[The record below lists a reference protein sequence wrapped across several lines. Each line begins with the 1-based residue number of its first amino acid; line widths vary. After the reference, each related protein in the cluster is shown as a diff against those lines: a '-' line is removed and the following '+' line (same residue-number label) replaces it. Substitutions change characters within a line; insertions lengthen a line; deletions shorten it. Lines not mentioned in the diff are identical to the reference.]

1 MKASSHISD
10 YIYDWLNNALDYGIT
25 EYEFWNMTLAELIRA
40 IESKKRVQT
49 TEAKE
54 KASSDYRLADMIGR
68 SIARIYNSNNKIPE
82 ISYFYPNLFDSEEI
96 EEKKQE
102 RKDELSVLRFK
113 HFADSYNKKY
123 ISQRIYHF
131 ELLER
136 YQYRQF

>member
-1 MKASSHISD
+1 MKASSRISD

-40 IESKKRVQT
+40 IESKKRVQI

-54 KASSDYRLADMIGR
+54 KASSDYILADMIGR

-123 ISQRIYHF
+123 KEANNKH
-131 ELLER
+131 E
-136 YQYRQF
+136 